1 MGYRSDVYLKTTTEG
16 YLIIKR
22 FNDSLIVE
30 DKSERPLT
38 YAEISYT
45 STGFYRIEYKDIKW
59 YDSYPEVQNF
69 NKALDLLRKQD
80 IPYAYIEIGEDPD
93 DITYKCNYSVKLE
106 TPTEIANF
114 QPVVDVG
121 DDDFDYTYLDEDEK

>member
-16 YLIIKR
+16 YLIMKR

-30 DKSERPLT
+30 DKSERPLA

-45 STGFYRIEYKDIKW
+45 PTGFYRIEYKDIKW

-93 DITYKCNYSVKLE
+93 DITYKCNYSAELE

-114 QPVVDVG
+114 QPVVDIT
-121 DDDFDYTYLDEDEK
+121 DDDFDYTYLDEDD

>member
-16 YLIIKR
+16 YLVIKR

-38 YAEISYT
+38 YATISYT
-45 STGFYRIEYKDIKW
+45 PTGFYRIEYNDVKW

-121 DDDFDYTYLDEDEK
+121 DDDFDYTYLDEDD

>member
-1 MGYRSDVYLKTTTEG
+1 MGYRSDVYFKTTTEG
-16 YLIIKR
+16 YLIMKR

-38 YAEISYT
+38 YATIAYT
-45 STGFYRIEYKDIKW
+45 PTGFYRIEYNDVKW

-80 IPYAYIEIGEDPD
+80 IPFAYIEIGEDPD
-93 DITYKCNYSVKLE
+93 DITYKCNYSAKLE

-114 QPVVDVG
+114 QPVVDVN
-121 DDDFDYTYLDEDEK
+121 DDDLDYTYLDEDD

>member
-16 YLIIKR
+16 YLIMKR

-38 YAEISYT
+38 YATISYT
-45 STGFYRIEYKDIKW
+45 PTGFYRIEYNDVKW

-69 NKALDLLRKQD
+69 NKALDLLRKED

-93 DITYKCNYSVKLE
+93 DITYKCNYSAELE

-121 DDDFDYTYLDEDEK
+121 DDDFDYTYLDEDD

>member
-16 YLIIKR
+16 YLIMKR

-38 YAEISYT
+38 YATISYT
-45 STGFYRIEYKDIKW
+45 PTGFYRIEYNDVKW

-69 NKALDLLRKQD
+69 NKALKLLREQD

-93 DITYKCNYSVKLE
+93 DITYKCNYSVELE

-114 QPVVDVG
+114 QPIVDVG
-121 DDDFDYTYLDEDEK
+121 DDDFDYTYLDEDD

>member
-38 YAEISYT
+38 YATISYT
-45 STGFYRIEYKDIKW
+45 PTGFYRIEYNDIKW

-93 DITYKCNYSVKLE
+93 DITYKCNYSAGLE
-106 TPTEIANF
+106 TPSEIANF

-121 DDDFDYTYLDEDEK
+121 DDDFDYTYLDEE

>member
-1 MGYRSDVYLKTTTEG
+1 MGYRSDVYFKTTTEG
-16 YLIIKR
+16 YLIMKR

-38 YAEISYT
+38 YATIAYT
-45 STGFYRIEYKDIKW
+45 PTGFYRIEYNDVKW

-69 NKALDLLRKQD
+69 NKALDLLRKED
-80 IPYAYIEIGEDPD
+80 IPYAYIEIGENPD
-93 DITYKCNYSVKLE
+93 DITYKCNYSAELE

-121 DDDFDYTYLDEDEK
+121 DDDFDYTYLDEDD